1 MQKQNIIIV
10 ILLGLLFAWL
20 ASSWSADRSEQS
32 NATSS
37 EFGALVGGKT
47 ELLQSSAAQIAKKT
61 FSMVSEAFAGLNADR
76 WRDRIDSSLNSHLSV
91 AETGDANAQNLV
103 AKIDDLE

>member
-1 MQKQNIIIV
+1 
-10 ILLGLLFAWL
+10 
-20 ASSWSADRSEQS
+20 
-32 NATSS
+32 
-37 EFGALVGGKT
+37 
-47 ELLQSSAAQIAKKT
+47 
-61 FSMVSEAFAGLNADR
+61 MVSEAFAGLNADR